1 MLAPLLSLLLL
12 FSAPYDKNTR
22 IELKT
27 VTSMQGYSCA
37 AGYAWMFP
45 DGKLAS
51 CTLSRE
57 SKFGEITVPEKSMIY
72 LSGDGDPRFVFLA
85 HTATIHGYAC
95 RGGGQDFSTALY
107 PSGALKTCWLAT
119 DTLVD
124 GIPCMQAGFFADVF
138 GGGVETQFFENGKLK
153 TCKLSHEVELAGHT
167 FKKGDHVRLDPTGT
181 ASGRIRPEVP

>member
-1 MLAPLLSLLLL
+1 MLLL

-138 GGGVETQFFENGKLK
+138 GGGVETQFYDNGKLK
-153 TCKLSHEVELAGHT
+153 TCKLPREVELAGHT